1 MKTIVPKRVNACQL
15 AARNPRRGLSAPTP
29 QWEHRMGGQQ
39 SVSRAEFPYYF
50 VTVRVRAFVPID
62 NVIGG
67 LVAEDFHIGS
77 LGKATQTIVTLQVL
91 FPNWRPSA
99 RVTAGSQHYSVPFC
113 MYLLH
118 YYRLNQTKARYGCL
132 LP

>member
-1 MKTIVPKRVNACQL
+1 
-15 AARNPRRGLSAPTP
+15 
-29 QWEHRMGGQQ
+29 MGGQQ

-77 LGKATQTIVTLQVL
+77 LGKATQTIVTLQVHVSTL
-91 FPNWRPSA
+91 LPNA
-99 RVTAGSQHYSVPFC
+99 RVSDRSQHIFAKFC
-113 MYLLH
+113 IYGL
-118 YYRLNQTKARYGCL
+118 YFYRMRRMKARCGCQSPWKAWQCVHTML
-132 LP
+132 